1 MEKAK
6 RGELQDSG
14 GRGRFIAAVVLIG
27 LGAYFLLAQFG
38 VVSWDIVGTV
48 FGTLGNL
55 IGMFFGGIGE
65 AIGLVFGT
73 LGSAIGNLWPVLLI
87 ALGLLMLWRGR
98 RTTRHS

>member
-14 GRGRFIAAVVLIG
+14 GRGRFIAAVILIG

-38 VVSWDIVGTV
+38 IVSWDIVGAF
-48 FGTLGNL
+48 FGT
-55 IGMFFGGIGE
+55 IGSVIGTVFGGIGE
-65 AIGLVFGT
+65 AIGFVFGT

-87 ALGLLMLWRGR
+87 VLGLLMLWRGR
-98 RTTRHS
+98 RTTGHS

>member
-55 IGMFFGGIGE
+55 IGMLFGGIG
-65 AIGLVFGT
+65 ACSLAASARPLALSSVHWVR
-73 LGSAIGNLWPVLLI
+73 LSAIC
-87 ALGLLMLWRGR
+87 GR
-98 RTTRHS
+98 FC